1 MSFIV
6 KGLDIPK
13 EGQMLS
19 INIYPDGKVTYNLDL
34 ECKQIAVA
42 KPVPTP
48 HGRLMDADR
57 MRNEESERYAIMMF
71 GLADTKELPP
81 SVVSLLNEAVRRQV
95 IALIESMPTVIE
107 AEE

>member
-6 KGLDIPK
+6 EGLSIPK
-13 EGQMLS
+13 EGQLLS

-48 HGRLMDADR
+48 HGELVDKRTMSNTLC
-57 MRNEESERYAIMMF
+57 E
-71 GLADTKELPP
+71 GLAPCEKDGGFKHPFDILR
-81 SVVSLLNEAVRRQV
+81 AVQK
-95 IALIESMPTVIE
+95 LPTVIE